1 MRILVVNGP
10 NLSRLGM
17 REPAWYGRET
27 LEQIMDRVRALAA
40 ERHVEVEDMQSD
52 SEGELVAVIGRA
64 RERFDGVV
72 INPAAYTHT
81 SVALR
86 DAIAACGLPVV
97 EVHLTNTHRREPF
110 RHASLTVPV
119 CLGQV
124 MGFGG
129 TGYLLALE
137 GLLRHLQTEKE
148 KESNT

>member
-17 REPAWYGRET
+17 REPALYGKET
-27 LEQIMDRVRALAA
+27 LAQIMDQMRVFAS
-40 ERHVEVEDMQSD
+40 EHQVEIEDVQSD
-52 SEGELVAVIGRA
+52 SEGELVTVIGRA
-64 RERFDGVV
+64 RERYDGLV

-86 DAIAACGLPVV
+86 DAIAACGLPAV

-129 TGYLLALE
+129 GGYLLALQ
-137 GLLRHLQTEKE
+137 GLLRHLQTEKG
-148 KESNT
+148 SNT